1 MQKTPKSL
9 RLQIAIFG
17 RTNVGKSSFLNYIS
31 GQDVAITSPIPGTT
45 TDVVEKPMELLPIGP
60 VVFIDTAGLDDTSKL
75 GEERIKKAR
84 KAFDRADIVTII
96 CEPGQWGKAEEEIV
110 AEARRRNIAV
120 VNVINKVD
128 IVLPEPEF
136 KEKLAA
142 AGKVIECACTRTEQ
156 RESVR
161 GAYKAALIE
170 NCPDDYITPPPL
182 VSDLLTSGDTCL
194 LIVPIDL
201 QAPKSRL
208 ILPQVHTI
216 RDTLD
221 SDCASIVVKE
231 TDYLKMLA
239 GLKNPPDL
247 VICDSQVVDRMVR
260 ETPPEVSCTTFS
272 ILFSRLKGDM
282 EQFARGTAAIDNLKS
297 GDKVLIAEAC
307 SHHATKDDIGRV
319 KIPKWLR
326 DYLGYELDIEVY
338 AGRDYPENLNEFN
351 LVIHCGSCMLNRRE
365 TLARLQKAQE
375 AGVPVTNY
383 GMCISYTQG
392 VLERVLSPFPKALA
406 AFKEVISK

>member
-17 RTNVGKSSFLNYIS
+17 RMNVGKSSFLNYIS

-45 TDVVEKPMELLPIGP
+45 TDIVEKPMELLPIGP
-60 VVFIDTAGLDDTSKL
+60 VVFIDTAGLDDTSEL
-75 GEERIKKAR
+75 GTERIKKAN

-96 CEPGQWGKAEEEIV
+96 CEAGKWGEDEEKIV
-110 AEARRRNIAV
+110 SEAKRRNIASVIV
-120 VNVINKVD
+120 VNKVD
-128 IVLPEPEF
+128 IDPPSPEF
-136 KEKLAA
+136 IEKLKES
-142 AGKVIECACTRTEQ
+142 GKVIECSCTIPEQ

-182 VSDLLTSGDTCL
+182 VGDLLNPGDTCL

-239 GLKNPPDL
+239 NLKNPPDL
-247 VICDSQVVDRMVR
+247 VICDSQVVDRMVK
-260 ETPPEVSCTTFS
+260 ETPDGVCCTTFS

-282 EQFARGTAAIDNLKS
+282 EQFARGTAAIDKLKS
-297 GDKVLIAEAC
+297 GDKILIAEAC
-307 SHHATKDDIGRV
+307 SHHATKDDIGRI
-319 KIPKWLR
+319 KIPKWLQK
-326 DYLGYELDIEVY
+326 YLGYDLDIEVY
-338 AGRDYPENLNEFN
+338 AGRDYPENLNEFK

-365 TLARLQKAQE
+365 TLARMQQAQQ

-392 VLERVLSPFPKALA
+392 VLERVLSPFPEALE
-406 AFKEVISK
+406 AFKEEINK